1 MTSEQVSSTASR
13 LLAGLVSHD
22 AISILREDH
31 RRVEDLFRQFERLRD
46 EAARGE
52 MANRICVELLIHAH
66 IENEIFY
73 PAVREAIDDADLMDE
88 ADIEHAA
95 LAALITD
102 IMNLRPGAR
111 GYGARVKVLGDY
123 VRHHVQEEQNR
134 MFSKARQARLDM
146 RALGEQMLER
156 KAELRDTFRAC
167 WQPDL
172 PLEGHAAPEPTA
184 THLTTTRVSLAECR

>member
-1 MTSEQVSSTASR
+1 MPMTSEQVSSTASR

-31 RRVEDLFRQFERLRD
+31 RRVDELFRQFERLRD
-46 EAARGE
+46 DAARGLL
-52 MANRICVELLIHAH
+52 AHRICVELQIHAH
-66 IENEIFY
+66 IEDEIFY

-88 ADIEHAA
+88 AEIEHAT
-95 LAALITD
+95 LASLIND
-102 IMNLRPGAR
+102 IMNQQPHAR
-111 GYGARVKVLGDY
+111 GYCARVKVLGDY

-156 KAELRDTFRAC
+156 KEALRQAF
-167 WQPDL
+167 
-172 PLEGHAAPEPTA
+172 HAWPGSLQERRGAPETA
-184 THLTTTRVSLAECR
+184 VSAEPLCT